1 MQSVSTRKTHHMGII
16 IIHVNIL
23 ELIMVAI
30 RRTCTEASCT
40 TVRGER
46 EAIVSGMQSLHN
58 IRARALSRYSA
69 CTRARGFNVCVC
81 CQSAST
87 LVMSS
92 SRYSEENIWA
102 QTFKI
107 LPF

>member
-46 EAIVSGMQSLHN
+46 EALVSGMQSLHN
-58 IRARALSRYSA
+58 IRARALSRYST
-69 CTRARGFNVCVC
+69 CTRAWIQCLRVLSKCEY
-81 CQSAST
+81 
-87 LVMSS
+87 SS
-92 SRYSEENIWA
+92 DVKFA
-102 QTFKI
+102 LQ
-107 LPF
+107 